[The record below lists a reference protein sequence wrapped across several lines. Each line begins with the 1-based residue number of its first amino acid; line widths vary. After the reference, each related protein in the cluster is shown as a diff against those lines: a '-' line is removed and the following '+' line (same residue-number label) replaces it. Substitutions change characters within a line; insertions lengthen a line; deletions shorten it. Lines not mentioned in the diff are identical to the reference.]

1 MEKLL
6 PVYAQLGF
14 ESIRKKQAM
23 EDTEDAVREYVDTY
37 MGGEENKSSRF
48 AYLLT
53 RLTATCG
60 SLLWQ
65 VVLEMRQ
72 SRFVPVDY
80 ELPIGLPDEE
90 HPEAVEPLRL
100 TLPDGT
106 QVYVQGKVDRVDI
119 LKKGDDAYVRV
130 VDYKTGSKE
139 FRLAE
144 VMDGINVQMLI
155 YLMSIWANG
164 GQRYGSS
171 DARRGAV
178 SPRQAP
184 GGEGGPGGGRGNG
197 GAGPGKG
204 DADERPA
211 AG

>member
-6 PVYAQLGF
+6 PVYAQQGF
-14 ESIRKKQAM
+14 DTVRKQQALT
-23 EDTEDAVREYVDTY
+23 DTADAVQEYVDTY
-37 MGGEENKSSRF
+37 MGGAENKSSRF
-48 AYLLT
+48 SYLLT

-90 HPEAVEPLRL
+90 HPDAVEPLLL

-106 QVYVQGKVDRVDI
+106 QVYVQGQVDRVDI
-119 LKKGDDAYVRV
+119 LEKDGVSYVRV
-130 VDYKTGSKE
+130 VDYKTGYKE

-155 YLMSIWANG
+155 YLMSIWING
-164 GQRYGSS
+164 GQALRAS
-171 DARRGAV
+171 DAARRAV
-178 SPRQAP
+178 SARQAA
-184 GGEGGPGGGRGNG
+184 GGEN
-197 GAGPGKG
+197 
-204 DADERPA
+204 
-211 AG
+211 